1 VYRQALKAGYIEIF
15 MEAGAVVTNPTCGAC
30 SGGHMGLLGANET
43 CITAS
48 TRNNKGRYGR
58 PERAHLHGV
67 AGDGRGVRRDRRHH
81 RSGRISS
88 RCSCEGRVMI
98 AGRVWKFGDNINIEM
113 MLPQAALYLPEKER
127 IRYVF
132 QAHRP
137 GWVDQVRP
145 GDFIIGGHNYG
156 VGSSRPAPLQL
167 RNVGIACLIAESTT
181 DIFFRNAVN
190 FGLLTLQ
197 CPGVHAAFARARP
210 LRCRPRISPSATARP
225 EWCCRPSA
233 FRKTSSR

>member
-1 VYRQALKAGYIEIF
+1 
-15 MEAGAVVTNPTCGAC
+15 
-30 SGGHMGLLGANET
+30 
-43 CITAS
+43 
-48 TRNNKGRYGR
+48 
-58 PERAHLHGV
+58 
-67 AGDGRGVRRDRRHH
+67 
-81 RSGRISS
+81 
-88 RCSCEGRVMI
+88 MI

-113 MLPQAALYLPEKER
+113 MLPQAALYLPEKDR

-197 CPGVHAAFARARP
+197 CPGVHAAFAEGQTAEVSTEDFTVRNRETGVVLQAERFPNNLVTLMTNGGVFP
-210 LRCRPRISPSATARP
+210 LLEREGLIAPAQ
-225 EWCCRPSA
+225 
-233 FRKTSSR
+233 